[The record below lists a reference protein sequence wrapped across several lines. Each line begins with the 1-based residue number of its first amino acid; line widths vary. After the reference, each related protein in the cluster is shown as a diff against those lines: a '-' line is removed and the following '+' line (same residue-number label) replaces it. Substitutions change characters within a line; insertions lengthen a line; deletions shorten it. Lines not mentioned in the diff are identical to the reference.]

1 MKPFQIQHPF
11 EESGSTVIN
20 LFTNNPFPLWRQ
32 FPITQW
38 VYISIRVRTRRV
50 SVKLQVIKRTIK
62 RGQKWPLVH
71 CPFPSFF
78 TSNVKGALGTT
89 IRIKN
94 RYPGESDEHESDHRY
109 SPAKPDPPLLTPENH
124 LFFLHLLYLHISK
137 NEDQKG
143 FSRISLSQVVSE
155 NKKQPKQAACPLPHS
170 PS

>member
-1 MKPFQIQHPF
+1 M
-11 EESGSTVIN
+11 
-20 LFTNNPFPLWRQ
+20 
-32 FPITQW
+32 
-38 VYISIRVRTRRV
+38 
-50 SVKLQVIKRTIK
+50 QVIKRTIK

-155 NKKQPKQAACPLPHS
+155 NKKQPKTGRLSFTSFPFILRFQGAGSHGELAERCVGRDTLGNCVFEMYHDERIPPIWD
-170 PS
+170 